1 MSNQSPSLKR
11 YKSLCLSFVVTSF
24 LISCSSTPEHKG
36 STFDLSKVKKLAFKF
51 EGHPKFLNNALPEA
65 EIRQTVSSNLSE
77 WGYQFI
83 DKESIEYTHDLGIH
97 IGSTRYGSTPVG
109 LSFSSGNSD
118 PRALDFQ
125 KASVIPLTCSL
136 IPKKQTSQR
145 AELVME
151 VLAEEYTGTDIMSVS
166 KEKMITRIT
175 DDISTTCFN
184 LLSSLNIKTLQN
196 ESGEK
201 IISPSWMPKIRI
213 EIENIPEDTT
223 NSETETSSPKK
234 EISTEPR
241 KRIII
246 HNQGTPVIFKFGPD
260 RK

>member
-11 YKSLCLSFVVTSF
+11 YKSLCLSFLVSSF

-36 STFDLSKVKKLAFKF
+36 PTFDLSQVKKMAFKL

-83 DKESIEYTHDLGIH
+83 DQESIEYTHDLGIH
-97 IGSTRYGSTPVG
+97 IGSIRHGSTPAG
-109 LSFSSGNSD
+109 LSFSSGSSD

-136 IPKKQTSQR
+136 MPKAQKLQR

-151 VLAEEYTGTDIMSVS
+151 VLAKEYTGTDIMSVS

-184 LLSSLNIKTLQN
+184 LLSSLNVKTLQN
-196 ESGEK
+196 ESAGK
-201 IISPSWMPKIRI
+201 IISPSWIPKIRI
-213 EIENIPEDTT
+213 EIENIPENTT

-234 EISTEPR
+234 VISTEPR

>member
-1 MSNQSPSLKR
+1 MSNQSPSLER
-11 YKSLCLSFVVTSF
+11 YKSLCLSFLVTF
-24 LISCSSTPEHKG
+24 FVISCSSTPEHKG
-36 STFDLSKVKKLAFKF
+36 PTFDLSQVKKMAFKF
-51 EGHPKFLNNALPEA
+51 EGHPKFLNNVLPEA

-83 DKESIEYTHDLGIH
+83 DQESIEYSHDLAIH
-97 IGSTRYGSTPVG
+97 IGSPRHGSTPAG

-136 IPKKQTSQR
+136 MPKAQTSQR
-145 AELVME
+145 AELIME
-151 VLAEEYTGTDIMSVS
+151 VLAKEYKGTDILSVS
-166 KEKMITRIT
+166 EEKMIARIT

-223 NSETETSSPKK
+223 NNKTGTSRPNKA
-234 EISTEPR
+234 ISAEPR

-246 HNQGTPVIFKFGPD
+246 HNQGTPVIFKFGTD
-260 RK
+260 R